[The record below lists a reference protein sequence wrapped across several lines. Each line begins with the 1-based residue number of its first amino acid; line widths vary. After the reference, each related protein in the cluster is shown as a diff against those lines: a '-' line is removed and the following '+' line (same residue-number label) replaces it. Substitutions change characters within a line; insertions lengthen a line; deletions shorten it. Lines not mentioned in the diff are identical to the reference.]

1 MSIWVRLASGIM
13 AIADLIGEAL
23 SAEPEEEEVE
33 VVYHLYSFD
42 PGCVEAGEQEREIW
56 PGE

>member
-1 MSIWVRLASGIM
+1 M